1 MSDHKSFD
9 LPLKVPGGWRISILF
24 KTFDGAI
31 EHLHKN
37 GFIGANSAEQTVE
50 VWRQMNVSII
60 NKEAKG
66 LRTKLKKWFN
76 L

>member
-1 MSDHKSFD
+1 MSDIKSFD
-9 LPLKVPGGWRISILF
+9 LPTKVQGGWMVRVTF
-24 KTFDGAI
+24 KTWDAAI

-60 NKEAKG
+60 NKEAKS
-66 LRTKLKKWFN
+66 LKSKLKKWFK